1 MKKKSI
7 MVWTHTCQCPLEKRL
22 QERGAIYSKASQL
35 LGENVVVDRNIIT
48 GQTLTSAKGVG
59 KALVKALGF
68 A

>member
-1 MKKKSI
+1 
-7 MVWTHTCQCPLEKRL
+7 
-22 QERGAIYSKASQL
+22 
-35 LGENVVVDRNIIT
+35 VDRNIIT